1 MNRERTT
8 TTLSGPDS
16 ANTLRERFRQCYER
30 IADDDLVT
38 PLEVNKHIRNIPLLR
53 MIGDVRG
60 QKVLDVGSSQGLLLD
75 ELKTASLTVC
85 VDIARAYLRVARE
98 HGHQAVTAD
107 GEVLPFRSRCFDVVI
122 CSGVLEHVLDPETVV
137 RQIERVLAPHGK
149 FIVLVPWEE
158 DLRKYAAIAGGYE
171 FTHLRSFNDE
181 IVLALFKRFRVVRR
195 RGVEPKVE
203 RPPNLKLLDALPR
216 FVTSLFRFAGI
227 ESLEEWFGR
236 HIPWRI
242 RNRYWKWYWRQ
253 LEQFPKWD
261 RLWLWFYP
269 PYHMVFV
276 LELKEGQV
284 LSEERT

>member
-1 MNRERTT
+1 M
-8 TTLSGPDS
+8 
-16 ANTLRERFRQCYER
+16 
-30 IADDDLVT
+30 
-38 PLEVNKHIRNIPLLR
+38 
-53 MIGDVRG
+53 
-60 QKVLDVGSSQGLLLD
+60 
-75 ELKTASLTVC
+75 
-85 VDIARAYLRVARE
+85 
-98 HGHQAVTAD
+98 
-107 GEVLPFRSRCFDVVI
+107 
-122 CSGVLEHVLDPETVV
+122 
-137 RQIERVLAPHGK
+137 
-149 FIVLVPWEE
+149 
-158 DLRKYAAIAGGYE
+158 
-171 FTHLRSFNDE
+171 
-181 IVLALFKRFRVVRR
+181 VRR